1 MQAFFDGLLLVLAWP
16 AIGMLFLGVM
26 IGLYLGAVPG
36 LGGMVGFAMLMP
48 FTFGMDPVVAFAL
61 LLGMYAVTT
70 TSDTLTAVL
79 LGVPGTGAAAATVVD
94 GYPMAKRGEAMRAL
108 GAAYTGSAIGGVF
121 GALSLALTLP
131 IIKPLI
137 LAFAPPEFF
146 MLGVLGLTYVGALSG
161 RSISRGLIAALFGLL
176 IATIGYS
183 TQGGIARYSFEV
195 NYLLDGLAV
204 IPLALGLF
212 AIPEIVELACRG
224 LPIAGD
230 SETKSTKGQMLQ
242 GIRDAFTHW
251 WLVLRSSLIGIYIG
265 MLPGIGASIA
275 DWVAYGHAVHTAK
288 DKSQFGHGDVRGVI
302 APETANNSVKGS
314 DLVPTIAFGIP
325 GSAAMSILLG
335 AFLIHGLRPGPE
347 MLTTKLT
354 FTYSLVWTLVIA
366 NLAGALALMLW
377 SRQIAKIVFLRANL
391 IVPAI
396 ILFSFMG
403 AWMNK
408 SQLGDW
414 ITLLV
419 FGVIGIW
426 FKHAGW
432 PRPPVI
438 LGFVLGPIM
447 EANLDISL
455 QAVGWGFVTR
465 PLVIAMIVI
474 LAVSFAFEL
483 RRQRQM
489 QKSGGAVPVAD
500 LAEGGSAKDLSAG
513 KSAAPSPVSN
523 IVLAAMFIVLFV
535 MALWFSRDWAWD
547 AAMFPKVIGVLGI
560 GVAAL
565 VLVTSIRSLAHT
577 AEPAKD
583 ETMSAARIAQMLLFL
598 TGIIV
603 LTKLFG
609 QLIAMPV
616 MVGVYLAW
624 WGRENWKIVIGQAL
638 AAWAILYF
646 MFGEL
651 MKVIWATP
659 LWEMF

>member
-1 MQAFFDGLLLVLAWP
+1 MEAFFEGLMLVLQWP
-16 AIGMLFLGVM
+16 AIGMLFLGVL

-94 GYPMAKRGEAMRAL
+94 GYPMSKRGEAMRAL

-121 GALSLALTLP
+121 GALALALTLP
-131 IIKPLI
+131 LIKPLI

-146 MLGVLGLTYVGALSG
+146 MLGVLGLMYVGALSG
-161 RSISRGLIAALFGLL
+161 RSISKGLVAALFGLL
-176 IATIGYS
+176 IATVGYS

-195 NYLLDGLAV
+195 NYLLDGFAV

-224 LPIAGD
+224 LPIAGK
-230 SETKSTKGQMLQ
+230 SQAGSTKGQMLQ
-242 GIRDAFTHW
+242 GIKDAFTHR
-251 WLVLRSSLIGIYIG
+251 WLVLRSSLIGIYVG

-275 DWVAYGHAVHTAK
+275 DWVAYGHAVHSAK
-288 DKSQFGHGDVRGVI
+288 DKSQFGKGDIRGVI

-335 AFLIHGLRPGPE
+335 AFLIHGLRPGPD
-347 MLTTKLT
+347 MLTTKLS

-377 SRQIAKIVFLRANL
+377 SRQISKIVFLRANL
-391 IVPAI
+391 IIPAI

-408 SQLGDW
+408 SQIGDW
-414 ITLLV
+414 ITLLS

-426 FKHAGW
+426 FKRAGW
-432 PRPPVI
+432 PRPPII

-447 EANLDISL
+447 ETNLDISL

-483 RRQRQM
+483 RRQRNM
-489 QKSGGAVPVAD
+489 RASGSAVPVQSDTPVEQKEEALSP
-500 LAEGGSAKDLSAG
+500 LANMLLAVGFFCLF
-513 KSAAPSPVSN
+513 AA
-523 IVLAAMFIVLFV
+523 
-535 MALWFSRDWAWD
+535 ALWISRSWTWD
-547 AAMFPKVIGVLGI
+547 AAMFPRVIGILGIAGTALLTVLGLRSWRASAAGPKDEAMSPRRAGAMI
-560 GVAAL
+560 AFLAAL
-565 VLVTSIRSLAHT
+565 IVTTI
-577 AEPAKD
+577 
-583 ETMSAARIAQMLLFL
+583 LL
-598 TGIIV
+598 
-603 LTKLFG
+603 G
-609 QLIAMPV
+609 QLIAMPLMIAV
-616 MVGVYLAW
+616 FLAW
-624 WGRENWKIVIGQAL
+624 WGKERWPVVLGQAL
-638 AAWAILYF
+638 AAWVILYF

-651 MKVIWATP
+651 MKVIWAVP
-659 LWEMF
+659 VWDLGL

>member
-1 MQAFFDGLLLVLAWP
+1 MEAFIEGLRLVVQWP

-94 GYPMAKRGEAMRAL
+94 GYPMSQRGEAMRAL

-121 GALSLALTLP
+121 GALTLALSLP
-131 IIKPLI
+131 IISPLI
-137 LAFAPPEFF
+137 VNFAPPEFF

-161 RSISRGLIAALFGLL
+161 RSIAKGLIAALFGLL
-176 IATIGYS
+176 IATVGYS

-195 NYLLDGLAV
+195 NYLLDGFAV

-224 LPIAGD
+224 LPIARHGED
-230 SETKSTKGQMLQ
+230 TPVRGQMLQ
-242 GIRDAFTHW
+242 GIRDALKHR
-251 WLVLRSSLIGIYIG
+251 WLVLRSSVIGAYIG
-265 MLPGIGASIA
+265 LLPGVGAAIA
-275 DWVAYGHAVHTAK
+275 DWVAYGHAVQSAK
-288 DKSQFGHGDVRGVI
+288 DKTQFGKGDIRGVI
-302 APETANNSVKGS
+302 APETANNAVKGS

-335 AFLIHGLRPGPE
+335 AFLIHGLRPGPD
-347 MLTTKLT
+347 MLTTKLS
-354 FTYSLVWTLVIA
+354 FTYSMVWTLVIA
-366 NLAGALALMLW
+366 NVTGAIALMLW
-377 SRQIAKIVFLRANL
+377 SRQISKIVFLRANL
-391 IVPAI
+391 IIPAI

-414 ITLLV
+414 ITLLA

-426 FKHAGW
+426 FKRAGW

-447 EANLDISL
+447 ETNLDITL

-489 QKSGGAVPVAD
+489 RSGGAVPVSNGGNAKAANKAED
-500 LAEGGSAKDLSAG
+500 APAPLSNMLLAGTFIALF
-513 KSAAPSPVSN
+513 AA
-523 IVLAAMFIVLFV
+523 
-535 MALWFSRDWAWD
+535 ALWIARNWAWD
-547 AAMFPKVIGVLGI
+547 AAMFPKVIGVAGI
-560 GVAAL
+560 ATGAL
-565 VLVTSIRSLAHT
+565 VLAGSIRTYAAAASGVTDDAMSL
-577 AEPAKD
+577 P
-583 ETMSAARIAQMLLFL
+583 RIAQMLGFL
-598 TGIIV
+598 AAIIV
-603 LTKLFG
+603 LTKLVG
-609 QLIAMPV
+609 QLVALPV
-616 MVGVYLAW
+616 MLAVFLAW

-646 MFGEL
+646 MFGDL
-651 MKVIWATP
+651 MKVIWAVP
-659 LWEMF
+659 VFDFF